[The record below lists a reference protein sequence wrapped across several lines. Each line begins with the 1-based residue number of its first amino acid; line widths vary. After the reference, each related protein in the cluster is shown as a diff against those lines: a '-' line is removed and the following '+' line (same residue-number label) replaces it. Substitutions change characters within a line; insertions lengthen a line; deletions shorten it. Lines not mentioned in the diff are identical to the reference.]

1 MSMKKTVWTWG
12 LISGGV
18 SSLLMALTAPF
29 ADEIGFDKGAIVG
42 YTGLVLSAL
51 LIFFGVRSYKQNVAG
66 GRLSFGRGFAV
77 GLLIALVSSLL
88 YVATWQV
95 VYFNFLPDFG
105 EKYASHLVEKA
116 KEEGKSAAE
125 IERLTADMAKFQ
137 ELYRNPLF
145 NAAITLVEPLPF
157 GLAAAAISAGLLR
170 TRRTSA
176 PA

>member
-1 MSMKKTVWTWG
+1 MSMKRTVWTWG

-18 SSLLMALTAPF
+18 SSLMMALTVPF
-29 ADEIGFDKGAIVG
+29 VDAIGFDRGAILG
-42 YTGLVLSAL
+42 YTALVLSAL
-51 LIFFGVRSYKQNVAG
+51 MIFFGVRSYKQNVAG
-66 GRLSFGRGFAV
+66 GRLTFGRGFAV

-105 EKYASHLVEKA
+105 EKYAAHLIEKA
-116 KEEGKSAAE
+116 QREGKAEAE
-125 IERLTADMAKFQ
+125 IEKIRADMAKFG

-145 NAAITLVEPLPF
+145 NAAVTLIEPLPF
-157 GLAAAAISAGLLR
+157 GLAAAAISAGILR
-170 TRRTSA
+170 TRRTAA